1 MLKRFLLLALVALP
15 VALAIGTAWADPDYR
30 ITVLPG
36 GTEIE
41 YSGTIEYGASGALRG
56 ALGDYPNVKVLHLLS
71 RGGSVYWARQMQNLV
86 RERALVTVVDS
97 RCMSACAFVFLAGVE
112 RYIAP
117 GAKLGFHRESGDGQ
131 SAAEVNMIK
140 ESDAQAMRAMG
151 ISGAFIDKAF
161 STPSSDIWIPSE
173 DELKSA
179 HVITGVT
186 TRFATPE
193 DAKLAANL
201 AEQVLTANP
210 YAILQTSDAARFKAI
225 GDKTRDALGKLPAIA
240 DIQPLPSREV
250 APLVWSYWGFAG
262 DSLALEFGRA
272 FQSYLAKLNSKN
284 SEECYLIFFAGRAP
298 RDFKPSEILTGAD
311 FADFADVQ
319 ARMITDGA
327 VHKTIIPA
335 ETDIKSA
342 RDNMWNVFKD
352 RYPSLVSVLN
362 NLDSGNVDHEQA
374 CAAVTGMLDAVL
386 TLPPSNGG
394 PLLRYIFRPD

>member
-1 MLKRFLLLALVALP
+1 MKTVSALTAILLGF
-15 VALAIGTAWADPDYR
+15 AIGTARADPDYK

-36 GTEIE
+36 GTEME
-41 YSGTIEYGASGALRG
+41 YSGSIAFGASSALRS
-56 ALGDYPNVKVLHLLS
+56 ALGDNPGVKVLHLLS

-86 RERALVTVVDS
+86 RERGLITVVDS

-131 SAAEVNMIK
+131 SAAEVNMIE

-161 STPSSDIWIPSE
+161 STPSSDIWVPSA

-179 HVITGVT
+179 HVITDVT

-201 AEQVLTANP
+201 AEQMLTANP
-210 YAILQTSDAARFKAI
+210 YTILETSDATRFKAI
-225 GDKTRDALGKLPAIA
+225 GDKTRDALAKLPAIA
-240 DIQPLPSREV
+240 DIPPLPSREV
-250 APLVWSYWGFAG
+250 APLVWNYWGLA
-262 DSLALEFGRA
+262 DDDLALEFGRA

-298 RDFKPSEILTGAD
+298 SGFKPSEILTGTD

-342 RDNMWNVFKD
+342 RDDMWNIFKG
-352 RYPSLVSVLN
+352 RYPSLVPVLN
-362 NLDSGNVDHEQA
+362 NLDSADIDHGEA

-386 TLPPSNGG
+386 TLPPGKGG